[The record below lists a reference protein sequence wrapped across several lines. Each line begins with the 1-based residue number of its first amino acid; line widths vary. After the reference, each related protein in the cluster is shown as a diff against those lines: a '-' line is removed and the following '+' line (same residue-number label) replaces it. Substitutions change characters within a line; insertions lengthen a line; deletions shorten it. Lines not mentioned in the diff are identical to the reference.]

1 MVISLV
7 WGTGYHRQVVTGAA
21 EVAPPFPADIPGALS
36 QSVGDNRS
44 MNTATYELL
53 AASSDHAIAVTIAF
67 VCGLIVACALIWAVR
82 VGMRVMDKDT
92 HHPGLDEQPHVPEGG
107 PVHEMRERREPDEM
121 PITEVDGDRI
131 LPHDLH
137 HASTRTGKDQKP
149 RRWSPGS
156 SGSFGGGGLGRT

>member
-1 MVISLV
+1 M
-7 WGTGYHRQVVTGAA
+7 R
-21 EVAPPFPADIPGALS
+21 
-36 QSVGDNRS
+36 
-44 MNTATYELL
+44 TATYEVL
-53 AASSDHAIAVTIAF
+53 AASPEHAVAVTIAF

-92 HHPGLDEQPHVPEGG
+92 HHPDPEEQPHLPDGG
-107 PVHEMRERREPDEM
+107 PVHETREMREPDDV
-121 PITEVDGDRI
+121 PIVTRDGKRL
-131 LPHDLH
+131 LPHELH